1 MLYIGNHYPHHL
13 KPNRMYRIV
22 KKPRGYIVEVK
33 TYKWTLFGLKTV
45 WKPFVKTSGMDCA
58 WHHKT
63 HQYAMDNLISEV
75 KNQIE

>member
-1 MLYIGNHYPHHL
+1 
-13 KPNRMYRIV
+13 MYRIL

-63 HQYAMDNLISEV
+63 YNLAMYNLHNDV
-75 KNQIE
+75 KWRTIKNANFKTK